1 MFWVLI
7 PLVFRLHDRSPAV
20 VIAYLMKRKGW
31 RLAESHQWVKQRRTT
46 TDISPGKY
54 LHFGLETYR
63 SWNCCS
69 LLFFLYTE
77 FYQQLQEFEQSIF
90 GSGMMSAMNI
100 NDAPTFGFGFP
111 KIDNQAQAPVFN
123 NAPTSS
129 IFSSPASSIPPQEFT
144 FGATPTKPTTGG
156 DIAMDGS

>member
-1 MFWVLI
+1 MICF
-7 PLVFRLHDRSPAV
+7 VFRLHDRSPAV
-20 VIAYLMKRKGW
+20 VVAYLMKRKGW
-31 RLAESHQWVKQRRTT
+31 RLAESHQWVKQRRPS

-54 LHFGLETYR
+54 LDFGLETY
-63 SWNCCS
+63 
-69 LLFFLYTE
+69 LLFLKLLLIAFSLYTE
-77 FYQQLQEFEQSIF
+77 FYQQLQEFEQGIF
-90 GSGMMSAMNI
+90 GSEMMSAMNI

-144 FGATPTKPTTGG
+144 FGATPPKPTTGG
-156 DIAMDGS
+156 DSAMDGS